1 MIELSAE
8 WRAEYP
14 RAVAG
19 FLSMRE
25 VSGALQGTT
34 GTGALDEIRE
44 RIEADLRG
52 KFLEGGKEALRAHP
66 VMAAYES
73 YYRKYRKTYHVALQ
87 LDSVIWKGRKISA
100 AHPLVMAMFMAEL
113 SNMLLTAGHDLGKI
127 AAPVRGG
134 VASGRESF
142 TTLGGAIRQ
151 TTDGDMMMS
160 DAKGIIS
167 SVLLGPDERTAI
179 SELTADVLFA
189 VYAPSG
195 IGPEKVR
202 SHLQDIQRF
211 VTVCCPGAR
220 AESLE
225 CFPAD

>member
-8 WRAEYP
+8 WKAAYP
-14 RAVAG
+14 GAVAG
-19 FLSMRE
+19 FLSMR
-25 VSGALQGTT
+25 GAIGAPQET
-34 GTGALDEIRE
+34 GKVVALNEIRE
-44 RIEADLRG
+44 RIEADLRE
-52 KFLEGGKEALRAHP
+52 KFSEGGKEALRAHP

-73 YYRKYRKTYHVALQ
+73 YYRTYRKTYHVALQ
-87 LDSVIWKGRKISA
+87 LDSVIWKGRRISA

-113 SNMLLTAGHDLGKI
+113 SNMLLTAGHDLAKI
-127 AAPVRGG
+127 AEPVRVG
-134 VASGRESF
+134 VASGPESF
-142 TTLGGAIRQ
+142 ATLGGAIRQ
-151 TTDGDMMMS
+151 TTEGDMMMS

-167 SVLLGPDERTAI
+167 SILLGPDERTAI
-179 SELTADVLFA
+179 SDLTTDVLFA

-202 SHLQDIQRF
+202 AHLQDIQRF